1 MPNDL
6 RTHAIVLR
14 RTNYGESDRILNLL
28 TPEGKYSVLAKGVRK
43 EKSKLAGGIEL
54 FSVGDVVIHQG
65 RGNLAILTSAKLIR
79 FYSNIISDMTRLEF
93 ASDFLKK
100 VERVSEQTDNP
111 DYFDLVNQ
119 ALAGLHHSF
128 SPNIVKS
135 WFILNLAQAVGEEIN
150 FSTDS
155 DGEDLSIDERY
166 FWDSV
171 ESSLRKHP
179 QGTITASEIK
189 LARLILS
196 SKLNMVARVSGADE
210 LIGALDSIVR
220 AYEHI

>member
-119 ALAGLHHSF
+119 ALAGLHYSF

-210 LIGALDSIVR
+210 LIGTLDSIVR